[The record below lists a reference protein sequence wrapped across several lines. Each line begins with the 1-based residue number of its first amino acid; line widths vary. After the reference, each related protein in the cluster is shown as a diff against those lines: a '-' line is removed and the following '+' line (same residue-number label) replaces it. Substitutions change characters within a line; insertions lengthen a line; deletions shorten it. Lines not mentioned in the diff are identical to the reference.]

1 MNPFEIHELE
11 HLSPSSINLFAAS
24 PAVFVLEKCLK
35 RRQPVGAAAHR
46 GTAVEAGIA
55 SWFETPNAD
64 GYAAAI
70 EHAEAEFRRL
80 TALSGDPRKAKEAE
94 GIADMVKT
102 GLGELAPYGKPS
114 RMQGRVEHK
123 VEGLAVPI
131 IGFFDF
137 AWDETGILLDL
148 KTTHRVPSQ
157 TSTSHARQVA
167 LYRAAMGDN
176 LEARISYVSTKKAV
190 TYRLENARDHIA
202 ALERIALTIQ
212 RFLALS
218 TDPFELAGFVAPDVD
233 SFYLADPA
241 ARQAAFE
248 VWQF

>member
-1 MNPFEIHELE
+1 MNPFETYELE

-46 GTAVEAGIA
+46 GNAVEAGIVL
-55 SWFETPNAD
+55 WFETRDMALAVD
-64 GYAAAI
+64 
-70 EHAEAEFRRL
+70 HAQAEFRRL
-80 TALSGDPRKAKEAE
+80 TALSGDPRRDKEAE
-94 GIADMVKT
+94 GIGDMVKT
-102 GLGELAPYGKPS
+102 GVAELGAYGTPS
-114 RMQGRVEHK
+114 RMQGRVEHA

-137 AWDETGILLDL
+137 AWDDSGILLDL
-148 KTTHRVPSQ
+148 KTTHRIPSEI
-157 TSTSHARQVA
+157 STSHARQVA
-167 LYRAAMGDN
+167 LYKAALGDN

-190 TYRLENARDHIA
+190 TYRLENARAHIA

-218 TDPFELAGFVAPDVD
+218 SDPLELAGLVVPDVD

-248 VWQF
+248 VWSF